1 MNLRKTLLF
10 LASLSVTSIAL
21 NTSLSAGSA
30 EQHGVM
36 PMPGGSASVYC
47 IRTTEELEVQVKQK
61 GLSFLFS
68 GITRAGV
75 PLWFYRNE
83 KGFTVFYRTPTQQY
97 CTTPNFYGDIIET
110 AIEGDPT

>member
-1 MNLRKTLLF
+1 LKIRQTLIF
-10 LASLSVTSIAL
+10 IASLAVASIAFD
-21 NTSLSAGSA
+21 TTLSAGSTK
-30 EQHGVM
+30 QHGAM
-36 PMPGGSASVYC
+36 PSGPASVYC
-47 IRTTEELEVQVKQK
+47 IRTTEELEMQVKQK

-83 KGFTVFYRTPTQQY
+83 KDFTVFYRTPTQQY

-110 AIEGDPT
+110 ASEGDQT

>member
-1 MNLRKTLLF
+1 MRKVIIF
-10 LASLSVTSIAL
+10 LASLAVASIAL
-21 NTSLSAGSA
+21 NTQGLSAGSG
-30 EQHGVM
+30 EQHGA
-36 PMPGGSASVYC
+36 MPGSPASVYC
-47 IRTTEELEVQVKQK
+47 IRTTEELEKQTRQK

-97 CTTPNFYGDIIET
+97 CTTPNFYGDIIEA

>member
-1 MNLRKTLLF
+1 MKNILIF
-10 LASLSVTSIAL
+10 LASLAVASIAC
-21 NTSLSAGSA
+21 NTALSAGSS
-30 EQHGVM
+30 EQHGTM
-36 PMPGGSASVYC
+36 PMPGGPASVYC
-47 IRTTEELEVQVKQK
+47 IRTTEELEMQVKQK

-83 KGFTVFYRTPTQQY
+83 KDFTVFYRTPTQQY

-110 AIEGDPT
+110 ASEGDPT

>member
-1 MNLRKTLLF
+1 MKNILIF
-10 LASLSVTSIAL
+10 LASLAVASIAL
-21 NTSLSAGSA
+21 NTALSAGSG
-30 EQHGVM
+30 EQHRVM
-36 PMPGGSASVYC
+36 PMPGGPASVYC

-68 GITRAGV
+68 GITKAGV

-110 AIEGDPT
+110 ATEGYPT